1 MFFNTTSFITGLSIL
16 GVTAFPVQ
24 AQLVYYPEG
33 HQHDPQR
40 KIIYQANGD
49 DINSINNDTGLWSQ
63 VHAPRWPGEPLFLL
77 SGSALAGVV
86 HQSDLQAQHMCAT
99 AHSWNFISGDSFFT
113 QDAETTAL
121 IPFTVNQP
129 TSLKINFSGHW
140 NMINH
145 IHNDQLY
152 VPIDFQLKEGL
163 NGSGNTLLSFS
174 GGGSE
179 YVELPAGDYRL
190 TTGINNNLTCSP
202 FPCHSEVAGL
212 FRFDLEVVDDINQ
225 PGSTES
231 KPFLPDVITQNQDI
245 DHQFVDT
252 NGAIAFQANH
262 LMKTFT
268 QKTAGWFELEVQ
280 HSNLLAP
287 AEGAIIHTLEMPSN
301 RPGSFY
307 ITVGNVELGQFSAS
321 DVVVFADHA
330 TELGGFLISGNN
342 STLGVETVEV
352 KYRLSLGES
361 IGHGC
366 GFDDLLAV
374 YLGFDEAVVDLNST
388 SYYLPDPLFTSR
400 FE

>member
-1 MFFNTTSFITGLSIL
+1 MSIL
-16 GVTAFPVQ
+16 TKSLLVITAILSSVSHS
-24 AQLVYYPEG
+24 QLIYYPAG
-33 HQHDPQR
+33 QTHDPHR

-49 DINSINNDTGLWSQ
+49 DINVTYNETGLWEQ
-63 VHAPRWPGEPLFLL
+63 VYAPRIPGEPIFLL
-77 SGSALAGVV
+77 SGNALAGVV

-113 QDAETTAL
+113 QDAETTAV
-121 IPFTVNQP
+121 IPFTVNQL
-129 TSLKINFSGHW
+129 TTLKIDFSGHS
-140 NMINH
+140 NLINH
-145 IHNDQLY
+145 IHNQQLFI
-152 VPIDFQLKEGL
+152 PLDFQLKEGL

-202 FPCHSEVAGL
+202 FPCHTEVAGL
-212 FRFDLEVVDDINQ
+212 FRFDVDVIDDVNQ
-225 PGSTES
+225 PGSSET
-231 KPFLPDVITQNQDI
+231 KPFLADVITQNQDI
-245 DHQFVDT
+245 GHQFVDT
-252 NGAIAFQANH
+252 NGAITFQADH

-287 AEGAIIHTLEMPSN
+287 TDGAIIHTLEMPSN
-301 RPGSFY
+301 RPGTFY

-321 DVVVFADHA
+321 DVVVFADYA
-330 TELGGFLISGNN
+330 TELGGLLISGNN
-342 STLGVETVEV
+342 NTLGVETVEV
-352 KYRLSLGES
+352 SYRLSLGES

-374 YLGFDEAVVDLNST
+374 YLGFDETVVDLDST
-388 SYYLPDPLFTSR
+388 SYYLPDPVFTSR